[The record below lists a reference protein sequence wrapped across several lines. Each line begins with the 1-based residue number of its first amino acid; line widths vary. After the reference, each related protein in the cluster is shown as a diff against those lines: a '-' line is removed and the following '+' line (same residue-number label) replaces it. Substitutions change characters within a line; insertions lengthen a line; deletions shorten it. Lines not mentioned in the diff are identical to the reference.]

1 MSDHEPKFK
10 SAKHQRPS
18 RRSFLTTSAGACGA
32 LALWSLRPANRA
44 FAASGKTT
52 TPGMVTIVQFGA
64 NGKKTGKVVVP
75 KVVKSDAE
83 WQQLLSPISYQVAR
97 QAGTERAYTGDT
109 LNVHDRGLFRCI
121 CCDTAVFSSET
132 KFDSGTGWPSFWQP
146 IAREN
151 VVEIDRPKRRDGAHC
166 GLLQTVR
173 RSFGPRV
180 HGWAASD
187 GSALLHELGGHALR
201 QAGLGASY
209 NRPMSTVNEHYE
221 RLLSQHYTWMFGVSF
236 EDRVSE
242 QKVLSFTCTGAS
254 SLQHGR
260 TALAVDLGCGPGFQT
275 IALASLGF
283 RR

>member
-1 MSDHEPKFK
+1 MSDSTNIQSTKL
-10 SAKHQRPS
+10 QRLS

-32 LALWSLRPANRA
+32 LALWSLRPASTA

-109 LNVHDRGLFRCI
+109 LNVHDRGLFRCV
-121 CCDTAVFSSET
+121 CCDSAVFSSET

-151 VVEIDRPKRRDGAHC
+151 VVEIYRPKRRDGAHC

-209 NRPMSTVNEHYE
+209 NRLMSTVNEHYE
-221 RLLSQHYTWMFGVSF
+221 RLLSQHYTWMFGASF
-236 EDRVSE
+236 EDKSQRTE
-242 QKVLSFTCTGAS
+242 ILSFTHAGVS
-254 SLQHGR
+254 SLHASR
-260 TALAVDLGCGPGFQT
+260 TRSPSTWDAGP
-275 IALASLGF
+275 ASRQSPWRSLDF